1 LLLSKCKYQNCRSV
15 ILLFIF
21 DYIKKNSNEINNVY
35 GDIMADEINTQRNFL
50 VNSVFSNTIDEK
62 ITMSATKGFSVIT
75 AHIKFLLNVLD

>member
-50 VNSVFSNTIDEK
+50 VNSVFPNTIDEK
-62 ITMSATKGFSVIT
+62 ITMSATKGFAVIT
-75 AHIKFLLNVLD
+75 VHIKFLLNVLD

>member
-1 LLLSKCKYQNCRSV
+1 MQISNCRSV

-35 GDIMADEINTQRNFL
+35 GDIMADEINTQRNFFGQFG
-50 VNSVFSNTIDEK
+50 FSDTIDEK
-62 ITMSATKGFSVIT
+62 IKMSATKGFAVIT